1 MRIITDTV
9 LKAFFR
15 KHADSESA
23 IRNFIDIAKIA
34 RWQNLADIKQDI
46 NSVDYVG
53 NDRYCFNL
61 KGNHYRLI
69 VSINFKYGQMFVRFI
84 GTHAEYSK
92 IKDASNI

>member
-15 KHADSESA
+15 KHADSETA
-23 IRNFIDIAKIA
+23 IRDFIRVARLAK
-34 RWQNLADIKQDI
+34 WQNLAEIKRDF
-46 NSVDYVG
+46 NSVDYLG

-84 GTHAEYSK
+84 GTHAEYDK